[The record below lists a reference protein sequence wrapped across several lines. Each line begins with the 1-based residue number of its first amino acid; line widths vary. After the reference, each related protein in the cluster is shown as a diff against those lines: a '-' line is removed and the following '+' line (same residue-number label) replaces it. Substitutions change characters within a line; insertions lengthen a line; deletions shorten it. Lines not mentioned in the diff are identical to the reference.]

1 MIKDEKLI
9 FRKTLSTTSK
19 QVLFIQLAVGFT
31 TITAFS

>member
-19 QVLFIQLAVGFT
+19 QALFIQLAVGFT
-31 TITAFS
+31 TVTAFS

>member
-19 QVLFIQLAVGFT
+19 QALFIQLAVGFT